1 MMWRLMATRGRSSP
15 SASDRWADFI
25 FWLTVLIGVIG
36 TVWFFSSLQKGG
48 HRLTVGT
55 FLKNGMHEERL
66 AANNVFKRSA
76 ISRND

>member
-36 TVWFFSSLQKGG
+36 TVGFFSSLQKGG

-66 AANNVFKRSA
+66 AAKECLQKKG
-76 ISRND
+76 DLEE